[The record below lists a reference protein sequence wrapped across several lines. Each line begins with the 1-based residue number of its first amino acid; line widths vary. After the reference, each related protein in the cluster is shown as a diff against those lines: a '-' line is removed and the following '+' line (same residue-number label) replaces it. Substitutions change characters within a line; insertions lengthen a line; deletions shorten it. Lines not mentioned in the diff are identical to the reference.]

1 MPRDAVAQA
10 LRGAH
15 GPAVA
20 TLARVLGDLTF
31 AEDAVQDAVVAALR
45 RWPVHGIPD
54 NPTGWIVTTARNRAV
69 DELRR
74 VARGRQLA
82 TAVPAAGDPD
92 ELLEA
97 TVIRDDQLRLIFTCC
112 HPALRVEHQVALT
125 LRLVGGLGVDQVA
138 RGFLVSESTMSK
150 RIVRAKAKIKAAHIP
165 YRVPTDAELPGRLR
179 SALSVLYLIYNAG
192 ADHADGTALRTEAVR
207 LGRVLVDLMP
217 DEPEVWGLLALM
229 LLCEAR
235 APAQVRPDDVV
246 LLREQ
251 DRTRWDRALIREGH
265 QLVRRCITR
274 NQPGPFQLQAAIHA
288 VHCDAARFED
298 TDWSQIVSLYD
309 LLYQAMPTP
318 VVAVNR
324 AIAQAETAGPDV
336 ALAQLDAL
344 ATDLPNYHL
353 RHAARAIMLRG
364 LDREDEAVQAFDRA
378 IELAPD
384 PRSKRVLLRQRGPGD
399 GRVRGEEDGPTSS

>member
-1 MPRDAVAQA
+1 MDAVERA
-10 LRGAH
+10 LSGAH

-20 TLARVLGDLTF
+20 TLARVLGDLTL
-31 AEDAVQDAVVAALR
+31 AEDAVQDAVVVALR
-45 RWPVHGIPD
+45 RWPALGIPD

-74 VARGRQLA
+74 AARGRHLDGQLA
-82 TAVPAAGDPD
+82 TAGPAAVGPG

-97 TVIRDDQLRLIFTCC
+97 TVIRDDQVRLIFTCC

-150 RIVRAKAKIKAAHIP
+150 RLVRAKAKIKAAHIP

-179 SALSVLYLIYNAG
+179 SVLSVLYLIYNAG
-192 ADHADGTALRTEAVR
+192 SDHADGTELRVEAIR
-207 LGRVLVDLMP
+207 LGRVLVSLMP

-235 APAQVRPDDVV
+235 VPAQVRPDDVV

-251 DRTRWDRALIREGH
+251 DRTRWDRSLIREGH

-274 NQPGPFQLQAAIHA
+274 DQPGPFQLQAAIQA

-298 TDWSQIVSLYD
+298 TDWPQIVSLYD

-318 VVAVNR
+318 VVAMNR
-324 AIAQAETAGPDV
+324 AIAQAETAGPDM

-344 ATDLPNYHL
+344 ATDLPDYHL
-353 RHAARAIMLRG
+353 LHAARAIMLRG
-364 LDREDEAVQAFDRA
+364 LGREDQAVPAFDRA

-384 PRSKRVLLRQRGPGD
+384 PRSKRVLVRQRD
-399 GRVRGEEDGPTSS
+399 TSHH

>member
-1 MPRDAVAQA
+1 MDPVERA

-20 TLARVLGDLTF
+20 TLARVLGDLTL
-31 AEDAVQDAVVAALR
+31 AEDAVQDAVVVALR
-45 RWPVHGIPD
+45 RWPAHGIPD

-74 VARGRQLA
+74 AARGRHLDGQLA
-82 TAVPAAGDPD
+82 TAGPAAVGPG

-97 TVIRDDQLRLIFTCC
+97 TVIRDDQVRLIFTCC

-150 RIVRAKAKIKAAHIP
+150 RLVRAKAKIKAAHIP

-179 SALSVLYLIYNAG
+179 SVLSVLYLIYNAG
-192 ADHADGTALRTEAVR
+192 SDHADGTELRVEAIR
-207 LGRVLVDLMP
+207 LGRVLVSLMP

-235 APAQVRPDDVV
+235 VPAQVRPDDVV

-251 DRTRWDRALIREGH
+251 DRTRWDRSLIREGH

-274 NQPGPFQLQAAIHA
+274 DQPGPFQLQAAIQA

-298 TDWSQIVSLYD
+298 TDWPQIVSLYD

-318 VVAVNR
+318 VVAMNR
-324 AIAQAETAGPDV
+324 AIAQAETAGPDM

-344 ATDLPNYHL
+344 ATDLPDYHL
-353 RHAARAIMLRG
+353 LHAARAIMLRG
-364 LDREDEAVQAFDRA
+364 LGREDQAVPAFDRA
-378 IELAPD
+378 IDLAPD
-384 PRSKRVLLRQRGPGD
+384 PRSKRVLVRQRD
-399 GRVRGEEDGPTSS
+399 ASHNDA

>member
-1 MPRDAVAQA
+1 MDAVECA
-10 LRGAH
+10 LRAAH

-20 TLARVLGDLTF
+20 ALVRVLGDLAL

-45 RWPVHGIPD
+45 RWPDHGIPD

-74 VARGRQLA
+74 AARGRQLA
-82 TAVPAAGDPD
+82 SAVPAAGDPD
-92 ELLEA
+92 ELPEA
-97 TVIRDDQLRLIFTCC
+97 TVIPDDQLRLIFTCC

-150 RIVRAKAKIKAAHIP
+150 RLVRAKAKIKAAHIP

-192 ADHADGTALRTEAVR
+192 ADHADGTELRTEAVR
-207 LGRVLVDLMP
+207 LGRVLVRLMP

-235 APAQVRPDDVV
+235 APAQVRPGDVV

-251 DRTRWDRALIREGH
+251 DRTRWDRSLIREGH
-265 QLVRRCITR
+265 QWVRRCTTR
-274 NQPGPFQLQAAIHA
+274 DQPGPFQLQAAIQA
-288 VHCDAARFED
+288 VHCDAPRFED
-298 TDWSQIVSLYD
+298 TDWSQIVRLYD

-324 AIAQAETAGPDV
+324 AIAQAETAGPAV

-344 ATDLPNYHL
+344 ATDLPDYHL
-353 RHAARAIMLRG
+353 LHAARAIMLRG
-364 LDREDEAVQAFDRA
+364 LGREDEAAQAFDRA
-378 IELAPD
+378 IDLAPD
-384 PRSKRVLLRQRGPGD
+384 SRSKRVLLRQQDTTHP
-399 GRVRGEEDGPTSS
+399 